1 MTPRRRILI
10 ILVVVAAAGAAT
22 WGVMGRP
29 GADPAM
35 AVIKVHNRAE
45 SAPITSATAAPRPD
59 DLPNPATTPTDA
71 PQAAA
76 DPALAL
82 KPGTHAIAH
91 PVVVPASPT
100 INPAPVATAS
110 PAKSGDS
117 VQATQTPAAKK
128 DQPDVDPAAQM
139 VPAMAAS
146 QNPGSPAQSFGGGAA
161 SGGTNNLAPLPGGA
175 GLVINDGRI
184 PVGFI
189 IDPKE
194 YTGGILRITNVSGT
208 PAILTI
214 NDPAAAAACSI
225 AGEAVVVGKP
235 YQVDG
240 LEITAAH
247 PVAVFVQPGRAPGPP
262 AAPRPPHSD
271 G

>member
-10 ILVVVAAAGAAT
+10 ILVIVAAAAATT
-22 WGVMGRP
+22 WGVMGRHHA
-29 GADPAM
+29 GPAM
-35 AVIKVHNRAE
+35 AVIKVHNGAA
-45 SAPITSATAAPRPD
+45 SAPITSATAAPRAD
-59 DLPNPATTPTDA
+59 DQPTPVTTATDA
-71 PQAAA
+71 PLAAA
-76 DPALAL
+76 GPALAL
-82 KPGTHAIAH
+82 KPGTDAIPQPA
-91 PVVVPASPT
+91 VTPASPT
-100 INPAPVATAS
+100 SNPAPVATAS
-110 PAKSGDS
+110 KIKSADWAA
-117 VQATQTPAAKK
+117 QAAHAPAAKT
-128 DQPDVDPAAQM
+128 DQPYIDPAAQM
-139 VPAMAAS
+139 IAAMAAS
-146 QNPGSPAQSFGGGAA
+146 RNPGSPSFGGGGA

-184 PVGFI
+184 PVGFV

-194 YTGGILRITNVSGT
+194 YTGGVLRITNVSGT

-262 AAPRPPHSD
+262 AAPRPPRSD